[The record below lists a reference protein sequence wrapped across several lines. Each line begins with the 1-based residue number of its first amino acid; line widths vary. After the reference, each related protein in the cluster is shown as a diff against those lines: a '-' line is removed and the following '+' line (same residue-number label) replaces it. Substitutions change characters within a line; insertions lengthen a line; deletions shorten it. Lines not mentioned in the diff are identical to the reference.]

1 MALHASNLTTANPQR
16 GLKVKDELE
25 FWTVE
30 HDGLIN
36 EYQCKEYE
44 WVGLRSKSPP
54 FRPETF
60 IPGTDSKTV
69 IDIMTKGFLTVPNA
83 EARLVVKVFIPKHLV
98 SLDSMKA
105 IASMLC
111 LVDPLLSDIHPAH
124 CGPSSLYSL
133 GLQYNSLARDDANDL
148 QAEMLSAVE
157 VEDPWNNRL
166 SPDRKPLELL
176 PRPGDLG
183 ETKYRHRIHRI
194 LGATSVQDL
203 IHLMDIAIYGEEGRY
218 PHASPAYCFLENKTT
233 IAIEFNQHCGTLDML
248 ETSLW
253 AIFCV
258 KLTQHCLDKSGTFFH
273 ESYPNLR
280 YCSTIC
286 DFLEEQGLEG
296 KVYKSTELSRAEQ
309 FSNRVSLMKEII
321 SSQGP
326 LTLVW
331 DEYFDQKFWESKL
344 LSHGMVPV
352 DDIDPRYQTWNIGT
366 DVSLRRMSEWA
377 GYKQLNGLEIIG
389 SVLRDTPECW
399 EEVLDMVSI
408 LRNNFRLTV
417 GKSCGFHIHVS
428 KGTGPILLHLKEVK
442 IRTESSIITGTYIYR
457 QWSERNVPADF
468 EQYIPV
474 DKAVDRR
481 TLGIMKKLWT
491 AETLQRLKL
500 LITPSMG
507 SKSCLGLSKCHSFDE
522 FDEGSEDKCRG
533 TVEFRYLE
541 GTLDPELILRW
552 SQLMVSLFQFADLAS
567 PQAWQN
573 FVPAILQCPVLGKM
587 DPNVLRVFLVSLGKG
602 DDHGFWINRIEI
614 MSNLPLD
621 AQQLARRPADDNEIL
636 PPLDNGYIDAL
647 RDELCTREMKL
658 PCTIQKAA
666 TLNESESSTDPD
678 DLAKL
683 LSEKAGFFL

>member
-1 MALHASNLTTANPQR
+1 
-16 GLKVKDELE
+16 
-25 FWTVE
+25 
-30 HDGLIN
+30 
-36 EYQCKEYE
+36 
-44 WVGLRSKSPP
+44 
-54 FRPETF
+54 
-60 IPGTDSKTV
+60 
-69 IDIMTKGFLTVPNA
+69 MTKGFLTVPNA

-286 DFLEEQGLEG
+286 DFLEEQGLDSSLLTDRGEG
-296 KVYKSTELSRAEQ
+296 LQKYVRNESYSFGIELE
-309 FSNRVSLMKEII
+309 L
-321 SSQGP
+321 
-326 LTLVW
+326 
-331 DEYFDQKFWESKL
+331 Y
-344 LSHGMVPV
+344 
-352 DDIDPRYQTWNIGT
+352 
-366 DVSLRRMSEWA
+366 
-377 GYKQLNGLEIIG
+377 
-389 SVLRDTPECW
+389 
-399 EEVLDMVSI
+399 
-408 LRNNFRLTV
+408 
-417 GKSCGFHIHVS
+417 
-428 KGTGPILLHLKEVK
+428 
-442 IRTESSIITGTYIYR
+442 TGTYIYR

-541 GTLDPELILRW
+541 
-552 SQLMVSLFQFADLAS
+552 
-567 PQAWQN
+567 
-573 FVPAILQCPVLGKM
+573 
-587 DPNVLRVFLVSLGKG
+587 GKG

>member
-1 MALHASNLTTANPQR
+1 
-16 GLKVKDELE
+16 
-25 FWTVE
+25 
-30 HDGLIN
+30 
-36 EYQCKEYE
+36 
-44 WVGLRSKSPP
+44 
-54 FRPETF
+54 
-60 IPGTDSKTV
+60 
-69 IDIMTKGFLTVPNA
+69 
-83 EARLVVKVFIPKHLV
+83 
-98 SLDSMKA
+98 
-105 IASMLC
+105 ML
-111 LVDPLLSDIHPAH
+111 PH
-124 CGPSSLYSL
+124 
-133 GLQYNSLARDDANDL
+133 
-148 QAEMLSAVE
+148 
-157 VEDPWNNRL
+157 
-166 SPDRKPLELL
+166 
-176 PRPGDLG
+176 
-183 ETKYRHRIHRI
+183 
-194 LGATSVQDL
+194 
-203 IHLMDIAIYGEEGRY
+203 EGRPD
-218 PHASPAYCFLENKTT
+218 PHPDD
-233 IAIEFNQHCGTLDML
+233 G
-248 ETSLW
+248 
-253 AIFCV
+253 
-258 KLTQHCLDKSGTFFH
+258 
-273 ESYPNLR
+273 R
-280 YCSTIC
+280 
-286 DFLEEQGLEG
+286 
-296 KVYKSTELSRAEQ
+296 ELSRAEQ

-428 KGTGPILLHLKEVK
+428 KGTGPILLHL
-442 IRTESSIITGTYIYR
+442 
-457 QWSERNVPADF
+457 
-468 EQYIPV
+468 YIPV
-474 DKAVDRR
+474 DKVVDRR

-621 AQQLARRPADDNEIL
+621 AQQLARRPADNNEIL

-683 LSEKAGFFL
+683 LSEKAGFFHD

>member
-1 MALHASNLTTANPQR
+1 
-16 GLKVKDELE
+16 
-25 FWTVE
+25 
-30 HDGLIN
+30 
-36 EYQCKEYE
+36 
-44 WVGLRSKSPP
+44 
-54 FRPETF
+54 
-60 IPGTDSKTV
+60 
-69 IDIMTKGFLTVPNA
+69 
-83 EARLVVKVFIPKHLV
+83 
-98 SLDSMKA
+98 
-105 IASMLC
+105 
-111 LVDPLLSDIHPAH
+111 
-124 CGPSSLYSL
+124 
-133 GLQYNSLARDDANDL
+133 
-148 QAEMLSAVE
+148 
-157 VEDPWNNRL
+157 
-166 SPDRKPLELL
+166 
-176 PRPGDLG
+176 
-183 ETKYRHRIHRI
+183 
-194 LGATSVQDL
+194 
-203 IHLMDIAIYGEEGRY
+203 
-218 PHASPAYCFLENKTT
+218 
-233 IAIEFNQHCGTLDML
+233 
-248 ETSLW
+248 
-253 AIFCV
+253 
-258 KLTQHCLDKSGTFFH
+258 
-273 ESYPNLR
+273 
-280 YCSTIC
+280 
-286 DFLEEQGLEG
+286 
-296 KVYKSTELSRAEQ
+296 
-309 FSNRVSLMKEII
+309 
-321 SSQGP
+321 
-326 LTLVW
+326 
-331 DEYFDQKFWESKL
+331 
-344 LSHGMVPV
+344 MVPV

-377 GYKQLNGLEIIG
+377 GYKQLNGLEIVS

-428 KGTGPILLHLKEVK
+428 KVTGPILLHL
-442 IRTESSIITGTYIYR
+442 
-457 QWSERNVPADF
+457 WPERNVPADF

-474 DKAVDRR
+474 DKVVDCR

-500 LITPSMG
+500 FITPSMG
-507 SKSCLGLSKCHSFDE
+507 SKSCLGLSKCYSFDE

-541 GTLDPELILRW
+541 GALDPELILRW

-621 AQQLARRPADDNEIL
+621 AQQLARRPADNNEIL

-678 DLAKL
+678 DFAKL
-683 LSEKAGFFL
+683 LSEKACFSFYD

>member
-1 MALHASNLTTANPQR
+1 MVLHASNLTTANPQR
-16 GLKVKDELE
+16 GLKVKNELE
-25 FWTVE
+25 SWTVE

-60 IPGTDSKTV
+60 IPGMDSKTD

-83 EARLVVKVFIPKHLV
+83 ETRLVVKVFIPKHLV

-105 IASMLC
+105 ITSMLC

-124 CGPSSLYSL
+124 CGPNSLYSL

-157 VEDPWNNRL
+157 VEDPWNNRI

-253 AIFCV
+253 
-258 KLTQHCLDKSGTFFH
+258 
-273 ESYPNLR
+273 
-280 YCSTIC
+280 
-286 DFLEEQGLEG
+286 
-296 KVYKSTELSRAEQ
+296 ELSRAEQ
-309 FSNRVSLMKEII
+309 FSNRVTLMKEII

-377 GYKQLNGLEIIG
+377 GYKQLNGLEIIN

-428 KGTGPILLHLKEVK
+428 KGTGPILLHL
-442 IRTESSIITGTYIYR
+442 
-457 QWSERNVPADF
+457 
-468 EQYIPV
+468 YIPV

-621 AQQLARRPADDNEIL
+621 AQQLARRPADNNEIL

-683 LSEKAGFFL
+683 LSEKAGFFHD